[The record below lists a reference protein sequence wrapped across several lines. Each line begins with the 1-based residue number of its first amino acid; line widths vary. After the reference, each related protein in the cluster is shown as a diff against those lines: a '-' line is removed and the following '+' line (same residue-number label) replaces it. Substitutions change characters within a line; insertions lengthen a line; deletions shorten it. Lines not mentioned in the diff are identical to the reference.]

1 MSGAYWGNIQITRRC
16 GTPDNKMEENDDDS
30 SDQLLDDEEQGEEYE
45 NLVQRMTAEERLRE
59 LAEVKQDDIRHIAI
73 LEILQLLLSILSFF
87 IFLE

>member
-1 MSGAYWGNIQITRRC
+1 
-16 GTPDNKMEENDDDS
+16 MEENDDDS

-45 NLVQRMTAEERLRE
+45 NLVQKMTAEERLRE